1 MNKLEEINGEL
12 LTKHIHDKGFTMK
25 ELAEVSQISRN
36 TIYNISAGKHKP
48 SYLVMQDL
56 VTILDLSQK
65 DFILTFFPK
74 VDFKEESNP

>member
-1 MNKLEEINGEL
+1 MKAVNGKL

-25 ELAEVSQISRN
+25 GLAEVSQISRN

-56 VTILDLSQK
+56 VTILDLSQR

-74 VDFKEESNP
+74 VEYKEESSP